1 MKKEIYSHRRRMI
14 KMLSDER
21 RRQGLSQEDVAGK
34 MGVLRSNL
42 SRFEGGE
49 QNPTLDFI
57 IKYAVALDME
67 PDMVLKATADAEDVA
82 PKTKQQS
89 KKENTGMSNK
99 ALFEKI
105 DFYREEINNK
115 RPLTA
120 AEVRELDNYFKI
132 GTTYASN
139 AIEGNTLTLSETK
152 IIIEDGITVGGKPLK
167 YCYEATGHAKAYDYM
182 ISIARGDN
190 FEITEEV
197 ILKLHKLFY
206 SGIDDEYAG
215 KYRDIQVFITGTE
228 YIPPKASEVPN
239 LMREFVNKLSEYKTT
254 MHPIEYAAY
263 AHRRLVDIHP
273 FVDGNGRTAR
283 LLMNLILINRGYVA
297 VSISPVLRFDY
308 MQALQ
313 AAQRKSKPSDEAFVR
328 LIAECELEA
337 QKDYFR
343 MFGMPIPKKQRSV
356 DDREDR

>member
-1 MKKEIYSHRRRMI
+1 MENEIYAHRRRMI
-14 KMLSDER
+14 KLLSDER
-21 RRQGLSQEDVAGK
+21 KQRGLSQEDVAGR

-49 QNPTLDFI
+49 QNPTLDFL
-57 IKYAVALDME
+57 IKYAVALGME
-67 PDMVLKATADAEDVA
+67 PDMILKGAPEADAV
-82 PKTKQQS
+82 PVIRQQT
-89 KKENTGMSNK
+89 KKENTNMSYK
-99 ALFEKI
+99 ALLEKI
-105 DFYREEINNK
+105 DFYRDEINKK
-115 RPLTA
+115 RPLSA
-120 AEVRELDNYFKI
+120 AEIKELDNYFKI

-152 IIIEDGITVGGKPLK
+152 VIIEDGITVGGKPLK
-167 YCYEATGHAKAYDYM
+167 FCYEATGHAKAYDYM
-182 ISIARGDN
+182 IAVARGGD

-206 SGIDDEYAG
+206 GGIDSEYAG

-228 YIPPKASEVPN
+228 YLPPTPDDVPN
-239 LMREFVNKLSEYKTT
+239 LMGEFVEKLREYKDT

-328 LIAECELEA
+328 LIAECEVEA

-343 MFGMPIPKKQRSV
+343 MFRMPIPKKTKAG
-356 DDREDR
+356 DDRGDR